1 MSGYD
6 DSTGVF
12 SLTATK
18 ALNYL
23 RHHTV
28 KKPIDDWCFFCI
40 KLFTEKG
47 FTVIRE
53 TRYGIDV
60 VADDAQVWEVLTG
73 KEATWGQANP
83 KAQEVYEKFLISKTA
98 NPSKSLING
107 KFFTVTD
114 IGKYLDPPLS
124 AIKLNKLLEEKGY
137 QEKVDGSW
145 IPKVKDSS
153 LYQLQENPRNIDKP
167 KLLWNK
173 KIIAMLNKKD

>member
-23 RHHTV
+23 RHNPV
-28 KKPIDDWCFFCI
+28 KKPIEDWCFFCI

-47 FTVIRE
+47 FKVIRE

-73 KEATWGQANP
+73 KEATWGHANP
-83 KAQEVYEKFLISKTA
+83 KAQEVYEKFLNSKKSQ
-98 NPSKSLING
+98 PSKSLING

-114 IGKYLDPPLS
+114 IGKYLDPPVS
-124 AIKLNKLLEEKGY
+124 AIKLNKILEEKGY
-137 QEKVDGSW
+137 QERINDSW
-145 IPKVKDSS
+145 APKIKESD

-167 KLLWNK
+167 TLLWNK
-173 KIIAMLNKKD
+173 KIIAILNKKD